1 MKKTIEIFSCSILML
16 AGCSTVKSPK
26 TTALVAPATILKV
39 GNTDVS
45 TSEFQYV
52 YSKNN
57 TATPEAFTQKSLNDY
72 MELYTKFRL
81 KVKEAEDLGL
91 DTTAAFKSELFG
103 YQKQLS
109 QPYLTEKSV
118 SEKLVRQ
125 AYDRSLEE
133 VKAAHILLKVQPEA
147 EPEDSLKAYNKIIE
161 LRNKI
166 LAGENFEAVAK
177 NQSEDPSAKQN
188 GGNLGYFTALQ
199 MVYPFEEGAFTTPVG
214 QISMPIRTR
223 FGYHI
228 IKLSDKRKGKGEVK
242 VAHLMVRYSAGGDAQ
257 DSIAAAKK
265 TDDLYAKLLKD
276 GNWDLLVGEFS
287 DDMNSRAKA
296 GELPPFTT
304 GNMIPSFEEA
314 AFKLE
319 NVGDI
324 SKPIQTS
331 YGFHIIKLLSKKGLA
346 KFEEVESAL
355 KQKVAKD
362 SRSDLSKTYFLNK
375 LKRENKWVENAK
387 GLEIA
392 RSQADS
398 SLVKGAFAYNSAKK
412 ENSENVFSINAKN
425 YTVNDFLEYLK
436 TKAKKRD
443 AISPKFYMSLLYKDY
458 VNESL
463 LSYEENNLENKYP
476 DYKMLVKEYKDGIL
490 LFQLMDAK
498 VWTKAVEDTLGL
510 KKYYDDNKN
519 NYTWGKRC
527 DAIIYN
533 AKDASIID
541 KIKPIAGL
549 PSFEVMNEK
558 GDNITYKQGKT
569 NINDMDKKK
578 IDAIKNVLG
587 RDKSYY
593 VEVVASADA
602 SEKTPKIASERLA
615 NFVKY
620 LRSIGVDSN
629 KIQTKNLGISAKP
642 VGKSL
647 LMDSKFVA
655 FKYMSTNAKSL
666 EKAFNQADGLSLQ
679 VKSGK
684 FQTGDDAVL
693 DSFEWKNDINTV
705 AKNDRNYLVFIKEI
719 LQPQTKTFEEAKGQL
734 ISDYQAFLEKQWLA
748 SLKNKYP
755 TKVIDVELNK
765 LVKK

>member
-1 MKKTIEIFSCSILML
+1 MKKPIGIFACSVLIFASCST
-16 AGCSTVKSPK
+16 SKSPK
-26 TTALVAPATILKV
+26 TNALVAPATILKV

-45 TSEFQYV
+45 TSEFDYV

-57 TATPEAFTQKSLNDY
+57 TTTPEAYSQKSLNDY

-91 DTTAAFKSELFG
+91 DTTAAFKSELLG
-103 YQKQLS
+103 YKKQLS

-118 SEKLVRQ
+118 SEKLVKQ

-133 VKAAHILLKVQPEA
+133 VKAAHILIKVQPEA
-147 EPEDSLKAYNKIIE
+147 EPEDSLMAYNKIIDI
-161 LRNKI
+161 RNKI
-166 LAGENFEAVAK
+166 LAGENFETMAK
-177 NQSEDPSAKQN
+177 KYSEDPSAKQN
-188 GGNLGYFTALQ
+188 AGNLGYFTTLQ

-214 QISMPIRTR
+214 QISMPVRSR

-228 IKLSDKRKGKGEVK
+228 IKVADKRKGKGEIK

-265 TDDLYAKLLKD
+265 TDDLYTKLKN
-276 GNWDLLVGEFS
+276 GGSWDVLVNEFS
-287 DDMNSRAKA
+287 DDMNSRSKA

-304 GNMIPSFEEA
+304 GSMIPSFEEA

-319 NVGDI
+319 NVGDL

-331 YGFHIIKLLSKKGLA
+331 YGFHIIKLLAKKGLA
-346 KFEEVESAL
+346 KFEEVENAL
-355 KQKVAKD
+355 KQRVAKD

-375 LKRENKWVENAK
+375 LKRENKFIENPK

-392 RSQADS
+392 RTQADS
-398 SLVKGAFAYNSAKK
+398 SLVKGNFVYNSSKK
-412 ENSENVFSINAKN
+412 ENAEIIFTINTQK
-425 YTVNDFLEYLK
+425 YTVNHFLEYLK

-443 AISPKFYMSLLYKDY
+443 AISPKFYMTLLYKEY

-463 LSYEENNLENKYP
+463 ISYEENNLENKYP

-498 VWTKAVEDTLGL
+498 VWTKAVEDTSGL
-510 KKYYDDNKN
+510 KKFYEDNKE
-519 NYTWGKRC
+519 NYRWGKRC
-527 DAIIYN
+527 DATIYN
-533 AKDASIID
+533 AKDASIIE
-541 KIKPIAGL
+541 KIKPVVNQTT
-549 PSFEVMNEK
+549 FEVMNEK
-558 GDNITYKQGKT
+558 GENITYKQGKT
-569 NINDMDKKK
+569 NINEMDKKK

-587 RDKSYY
+587 RDKSYF
-593 VEVVASADA
+593 VEIMASADV
-602 SEKTPKIASERLA
+602 SEKSTKISGERLA
-615 NFVKY
+615 SFVKY
-620 LRSIGVDSN
+620 LRSIGVDST
-629 KIQTKNLGISAKP
+629 KIITKDLGIAPKT

-647 LMDSKFVA
+647 VVNNKFVA
-655 FKYMSTNAKSL
+655 FRYISNNQKSL
-666 EKAFNQADGLSLQ
+666 EKAFNQNDGLSLQ

-684 FQTGDDAVL
+684 YQVGDDPIL

-705 AKNDRNYLVFIKEI
+705 AKNDRNYLIYIKAI
-719 LQPQTKTFEEAKGQL
+719 LEPQTKTFEEAKGQL
-734 ISDYQAFLEKQWLA
+734 ISDYQSYLEKQWLIN
-748 SLKNKYP
+748 LKNKYP
-755 TKVIDVELNK
+755 VQVIDSELAK